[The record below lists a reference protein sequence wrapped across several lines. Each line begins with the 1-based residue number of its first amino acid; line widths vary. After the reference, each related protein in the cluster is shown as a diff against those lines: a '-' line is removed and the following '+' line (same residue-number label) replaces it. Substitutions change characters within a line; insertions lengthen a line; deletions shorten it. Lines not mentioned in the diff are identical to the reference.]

1 MVSNITS
8 NDSVSLE
15 IEAKTCSVR
24 RKKKIKDNMG
34 LKIPYLRTEDA

>member
-15 IEAKTCSVR
+15 IEAKTCSIR
-24 RKKKIKDNMG
+24 RKKIKDNMG
-34 LKIPYLRTEDA
+34 LKIPYLRIEDA

>member
-24 RKKKIKDNMG
+24 EKKKS
-34 LKIPYLRTEDA
+34 KITWDLRYPT